1 MQKQTYLPLIRLK
14 MVKELDLPYSGEQL
28 KSPEQVAKF
37 ASQVLEEADKEHI
50 LVISVST
57 KCQPLALEIVSI
69 GSLDAAIAVPRE
81 VFKHAVMSNA
91 AGILLVHNHP
101 SGDCEPSEEDFRMTK
116 RMQKAGELLG
126 IHVYDHVV
134 VGADGCYCS
143 LMEQGKV

>member
-37 ASQVLEEADKEHI
+37 ASQVLEGADKEHI
-50 LVISVST
+50 LVISVSA

-81 VFKHAVMSNA
+81 IFKHAVMSNA

-101 SGDCEPSEEDFRMTK
+101 SGDPAPSRADLDFTR
-116 RMQKAGELLG
+116 RVSQAGDILG
-126 IHVYDHVV
+126 IPLIDHIII
-134 VGADGCYCS
+134 GDHRFLSFRQRGIF
-143 LMEQGKV
+143 